1 MRQQPWYEGYTHE
14 RFLPGFQI
22 RTLNIKT
29 NRSPSSLERGL
40 SIFVLFI
47 LGGIGAT
54 VFGLQFRHNPA
65 NDSLLTH
72 GSGSRTP
79 DPGRPSQGIN
89 VDFPTPGNLV
99 PSGPVEFFSPENL
112 SDKIDGKAEL
122 YLSSGMKKLTTQ
134 RFRLKDPS
142 DAWME
147 VFQYDMGKSR
157 NGFAVYSEQMRDD
170 GVRLNLTPF
179 SYRTENGH
187 YFLNGHMY
195 VEIIGSG
202 STQEEMAA
210 RATLAQAI
218 VGENPGS
225 SEIFDELLLFPEPYL
240 NKASISL
247 ISTDAFGFEG
257 LDNVF
262 TASYEVDH
270 IGATVFL
277 SRRES
282 PSKAAELASAYYTF
296 LLENGGKAVESKAF
310 NGENARLV
318 EILDAFELIV
328 SKGLIFGGVREAPD
342 QTIAEK
348 LGWLLMDRL
357 AETQRKEE
365 TAQ

>member
-1 MRQQPWYEGYTHE
+1 
-14 RFLPGFQI
+14 
-22 RTLNIKT
+22 LNIETRKK
-29 NRSPSSLERGL
+29 PSSLERGL
-40 SIFVLFI
+40 SLLVLFI

-72 GSGSRTP
+72 GSGTQTP
-79 DPGRPSQGIN
+79 DPGRPPQGIN
-89 VDFPTPGNLV
+89 FDFPMPVSLV
-99 PSGPVEFFSPENL
+99 PSGPVEFFSPQNL

-122 YLSSGMKKLTTQ
+122 YLSSGMKTLTTQ
-134 RFRLKDPS
+134 RFKLKDPS
-142 DAWME
+142 NAWME

-157 NGFAVYSEQMRDD
+157 NGFAVYSAQMRTD

-187 YFLNGHMY
+187 FFLNGHMY

-210 RATLAQAI
+210 RETLAQAI
-218 VGENPGS
+218 VGANPGS
-225 SEIFDELLLFPEPYL
+225 SEVFDELLLFPEPYL
-240 NKASISL
+240 NRASISL

-262 TASYEVDH
+262 TASYEVNH
-270 IGATVFL
+270 IGAMLFL

-282 PSKAAELASAYYTF
+282 ASEAAALASAYYAF
-296 LLENGGKAVESKAF
+296 LLENGGKAVESEAF
-310 NGENARLV
+310 NGQNARLV

-328 SKGLIFGGVREAPD
+328 SKGPILAGVREAPD
-342 QTIAEK
+342 RMTAER
-348 LGWLLMDRL
+348 LGRLLIDRL
-357 AETQRKEE
+357 AETRPTEE
-365 TAQ
+365 GAQ